1 MQLTQYIGDS
11 TSHEIPLT
19 WAGDDFTPG
28 EAWSLIFTAKR
39 SAQDSDDAAVFQKVT
54 GAGISVTGNTA
65 EVEIV
70 PADTLALPSATYIWD
85 IQAQSLSTGEVRTV
99 ALGGIKLVR
108 DVTRKTT
115 SSVEI
120 HTIEPGVP
128 FTGKSA
134 YEVAVESGFSGSQ
147 SEWLASLVGPQGAQ
161 GTKGDQ
167 GLVYLGDY
175 VSGNGYING
184 IAVVKGS
191 DNNLYIAKAS
201 GGLADPVGNTA
212 QWNLFLPKGS
222 QGTQGQQGPAGSTG
236 PAGDDALWNYTGA
249 YNLGASYA
257 IGDVVTYNG
266 ELFYRKHSNGGN
278 SGDTPF
284 AGSTFW
290 DLLAAKGEQGPAGP
304 AGSAGAQGVAGPA
317 GPQGPAGTPAPTY
330 TFYIEGGDLFMS
342 Y

>member
-115 SSVEI
+115 SSTQI
-120 HTIEPGVP
+120 FTTQPGVP
-128 FTGKSA
+128 ISGKSA

-147 SEWLASLVGPQGAQ
+147 SQWLASLVGPQGA
-161 GTKGDQ
+161 T
-167 GLVYLGDY
+167 
-175 VSGNGYING
+175 
-184 IAVVKGS
+184 GS
-191 DNNLYIAKAS
+191 A
-201 GGLADPVGNTA
+201 GPVGPVGPA
-212 QWNLFLPKGS
+212 
-222 QGTQGQQGPAGSTG
+222 GPAGSTG
-236 PAGDDALWNYTGA
+236 PTGSV
-249 YNLGASYA
+249 GPT
-257 IGDVVTYNG
+257 GPT
-266 ELFYRKHSNGGN
+266 
-278 SGDTPF
+278 
-284 AGSTFW
+284 GS
-290 DLLAAKGEQGPAGP
+290 AGP
-304 AGSAGAQGVAGPA
+304 AGSVGQTGPAGPA

>member
-19 WAGDDFTPG
+19 WAGDNFEPG

-120 HTIEPGVP
+120 HTIEPGAP
-128 FTGKSA
+128 FTGPQGPQGLK
-134 YEVAVESGFSGSQ
+134 GDTGSTG
-147 SEWLASLVGPQGAQ
+147 SVGPQGE
-161 GTKGDQ
+161 
-167 GLVYLGDY
+167 V
-175 VSGNGYING
+175 
-184 IAVVKGS
+184 
-191 DNNLYIAKAS
+191 
-201 GGLADPVGNTA
+201 
-212 QWNLFLPKGS
+212 
-222 QGTQGQQGPAGSTG
+222 
-236 PAGDDALWNYTGA
+236 
-249 YNLGASYA
+249 
-257 IGDVVTYNG
+257 
-266 ELFYRKHSNGGN
+266 
-278 SGDTPF
+278 
-284 AGSTFW
+284 
-290 DLLAAKGEQGPAGP
+290 GPAGP
-304 AGSAGAQGVAGPA
+304 T

>member
-19 WAGDDFTPG
+19 WAGDEFTPG

-128 FTGKSA
+128 FTGP
-134 YEVAVESGFSGSQ
+134 Q
-147 SEWLASLVGPQGAQ
+147 GPQGAQ
-161 GTKGDQ
+161 GPQGLKGDTGSVGPQ
-167 GLVYLGDY
+167 GL
-175 VSGNGYING
+175 
-184 IAVVKGS
+184 
-191 DNNLYIAKAS
+191 
-201 GGLADPVGNTA
+201 
-212 QWNLFLPKGS
+212 
-222 QGTQGQQGPAGSTG
+222 TG
-236 PAGDDALWNYTGA
+236 PTGNDALWNYTGA
-249 YNLGASYA
+249 YSGGASYA
-257 IGDVVTYNG
+257 VGDVVTYNG
-266 ELFYRKHSNGGN
+266 ELFYRKNSNGGN
-278 SGDTPF
+278 VGDTPF
-284 AGSTFW
+284 AGSSFW

-304 AGSAGAQGVAGPA
+304 AGSAGAQGVAGPT

>member
-19 WAGDDFTPG
+19 WAGDNFTPG

-120 HTIEPGVP
+120 HTIEPGAP
-128 FTGKSA
+128 FTGPQGPQGPQGLK
-134 YEVAVESGFSGSQ
+134 GDTGS
-147 SEWLASLVGPQGAQ
+147 VGPQGE
-161 GTKGDQ
+161 
-167 GLVYLGDY
+167 V
-175 VSGNGYING
+175 
-184 IAVVKGS
+184 
-191 DNNLYIAKAS
+191 
-201 GGLADPVGNTA
+201 
-212 QWNLFLPKGS
+212 
-222 QGTQGQQGPAGSTG
+222 GPAGN
-236 PAGDDALWNYTGA
+236 DALWNYTGA
-249 YNLGASYA
+249 YSGGASYA
-257 IGDVVTYNG
+257 VGDVVTYNG
-266 ELFYRKHSNGGN
+266 ELFYRKNSNGGN
-278 SGDTPF
+278 VGDTPF

-290 DLLAAKGEQGPAGP
+290 DLLAAKGEQGPAG
-304 AGSAGAQGVAGPA
+304 
-317 GPQGPAGTPAPTY
+317 TPAPTY

>member
-19 WAGDDFTPG
+19 WAGDNFTPG

-128 FTGKSA
+128 FRRGRPSRPNRSPRSSRHASTHLHLLHRGGRPLHELLTPNHSRTCLH
-134 YEVAVESGFSGSQ
+134 SI
-147 SEWLASLVGPQGAQ
+147 SE
-161 GTKGDQ
+161 K
-167 GLVYLGDY
+167 
-175 VSGNGYING
+175 
-184 IAVVKGS
+184 
-191 DNNLYIAKAS
+191 
-201 GGLADPVGNTA
+201 
-212 QWNLFLPKGS
+212 
-222 QGTQGQQGPAGSTG
+222 
-236 PAGDDALWNYTGA
+236 
-249 YNLGASYA
+249 
-257 IGDVVTYNG
+257 
-266 ELFYRKHSNGGN
+266 
-278 SGDTPF
+278 
-284 AGSTFW
+284 
-290 DLLAAKGEQGPAGP
+290 
-304 AGSAGAQGVAGPA
+304 
-317 GPQGPAGTPAPTY
+317 
-330 TFYIEGGDLFMS
+330 
-342 Y
+342 